1 MNYNYLNKKEFYL
14 KLFYFFLTTIIII
27 MNPDILYADGAAP
40 AAADPFGG
48 YACRMIILTKS
59 WAVKGTCIVVIGF
72 LGIKVM
78 TGQVREMYTTVIV
91 PVIGIVVVLS
101 APTVLTMVSGIKEIT
116 CSGTGESAAPAADE

>member
-14 KLFYFFLTTIIII
+14 KLFYFFLTTIII
-27 MNPDILYADGAAP
+27 MNPDILYAADDK
-40 AAADPFGG
+40 DPFGG
-48 YACRMIILTKS
+48 YACKMILLTNS

-101 APTVLTMVSGIKEIT
+101 APKVLTMVSNINEIKCT
-116 CSGTGESAAPAADE
+116 DGNPTGQAAPPPAGQ